1 MKTPGAVGPKV
12 PCTAGKA
19 RGRAGR
25 RPRTAMPGEGRD
37 VLVVDDDAL
46 FRETLVPRL
55 EAWGFGARTAPNV
68 ESAVELLE
76 DLEPAAVLVDLV
88 LPGRS
93 GLDLLREI
101 GSRPVAPPAVLITA
115 HGGLREAREALLEG
129 AEDVLTKPVLPER
142 LRAVLDT
149 VVAGGTRSA
158 PYRPAEERDVPPARI
173 DGRGRVVTIELPL
186 GGWARR
192 AERDLLVETLE
203 ATDGDEAEAARRMN
217 LPVAIFRTKLSRY
230 E

>member
-1 MKTPGAVGPKV
+1 MKTRGALGARVRRPD
-12 PCTAGKA
+12 GKA
-19 RGRAGR
+19 RGRTGR
-25 RPRTAMPGEGRD
+25 RVGTAMAGEVRD
-37 VLVVDDDAL
+37 ILVVDDDTL
-46 FRETLVPRL
+46 YRETLVARL
-55 EAWGFGARTAPNV
+55 EAWGFGTRTAANV

-76 DLEPAAVLVDLV
+76 DLDPAAVLVDLV

-101 GSRPVAPPAVLITA
+101 GGRPMPPPVVLITA

-158 PYRPAEERDVPPARI
+158 PSRSAEERDVPPAAI
-173 DGRGRVVTIELPL
+173 DGGGRVVTIELPL

-192 AERDLLVETLE
+192 AERELLVETLE
-203 ATDGDEAEAARRMN
+203 AAEGDAAEAARRLN

-230 E
+230 G

>member
-1 MKTPGAVGPKV
+1 MS
-12 PCTAGKA
+12 
-19 RGRAGR
+19 
-25 RPRTAMPGEGRD
+25 GEVRD
-37 VLVVDDDAL
+37 VLVVDDDTL
-46 FRETLVPRL
+46 FRETLVARL
-55 EAWGFGARTAPNV
+55 EAWGFGTRTAADV

-76 DLEPAAVLVDLV
+76 DLDPAAVLLDLV

-101 GSRPVAPPAVLITA
+101 GGRPVAPPVVLITA

-129 AEDVLTKPVLPER
+129 AEDVLTKPVAPRR

-158 PYRPAEERDVPPARI
+158 PPRLAEDPDAPPSGVGGGGRP
-173 DGRGRVVTIELPL
+173 RVVTIELPL

-192 AERDLLVETLE
+192 AERDLFAETLE
-203 ATDGDEAEAARRMN
+203 AADGDAAEAARRLN